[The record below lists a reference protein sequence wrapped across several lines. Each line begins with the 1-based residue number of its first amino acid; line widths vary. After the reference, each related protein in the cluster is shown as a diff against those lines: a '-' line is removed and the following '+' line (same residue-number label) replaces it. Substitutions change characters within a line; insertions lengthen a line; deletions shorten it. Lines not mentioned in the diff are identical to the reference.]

1 MLILSIFS
9 TFLYAERSG
18 PYLGLGYG
26 LGDLDD
32 GGSYS
37 EQGFTQITEHEVQ
50 TLYLYAGAFINENL
64 SVELDYLSFDD
75 VTAQDGTGKEIL
87 DSVTIVSV
95 VAVAHYPVL
104 EDRLDLFGRFGAGQ
118 ILGKER
124 GDVDRDYNEAALLFG
139 AGIGYR
145 PNKALTFKI
154 GYDRFSYDKI
164 STISADAQ
172 KSSTVIDFIYGA
184 FEVQF

>member
-18 PYLGLGYG
+18 PYFGLGYG

-32 GGSYS
+32 DGSYS
-37 EQGFTQITEHEVQ
+37 EQGFTQVIEHEAQ
-50 TLYLYAGAFINENL
+50 SPYLYAGAFINENL
-64 SVELDYLSFDD
+64 SVELDYLAFED
-75 VTAQDGTGKEIL
+75 VIAEDAAGKEIQ
-87 DSVTIVSV
+87 DSVTIISV

-104 EDRLDLFGRFGAGQ
+104 DDQLDLFGRFGAGQ
-118 ILGKER
+118 VLGKEG

-139 AGIGYR
+139 AGLGYR
-145 PNKALTFKI
+145 PTKRLTFKI

-164 STISADAQ
+164 STISDDAQ
-172 KSSTVIDFIYGA
+172 KSSTVIDFFYGA
-184 FEVQF
+184 LEVQF